1 MDSTLVSLWRN
12 AQENELERILQLYSG
27 QPGSQGSIPPDQV
40 RAGLACLAEA
50 GLLTRS
56 GKASR
61 SEDYP
66 HMTGQLVSAVIVNY
80 NSLEWL
86 SQCISSLSS
95 QTYAPLEIIV
105 VDNGSSEDIRP
116 WLSQHEKT
124 LQVYFQEGGGSLA
137 SAINAGISHAAG
149 EFFLILNPDVRL
161 EPYAVAELVSTARD
175 DPSCAAV
182 AAKLKFSWAPGF
194 LNGLGNHVPAF
205 AWGSDI
211 GLGHLDLGQFDAW
224 KEVPSACFAAALVT
238 R

>member
-1 MDSTLVSLWRN
+1 M
-12 AQENELERILQLYSG
+12 YSG
-27 QPGSQGSIPPDQV
+27 QPGNQGNIPPDQV

-56 GKASR
+56 GEASR

-116 WLSQHEKT
+116 WLNQHEKT

-161 EPYAVAELVSTARD
+161 EPYAVAELVSTAHD

-194 LNGLGNHVPAF
+194 LNGLGDHVPAF
-205 AWGSDI
+205 AWGSVSVWAI
-211 GLGHLDLGQFDAW
+211 STWANLMPGRRCRQ
-224 KEVPSACFAAALVT
+224 PALLL
-238 R
+238 RWSHAQPG